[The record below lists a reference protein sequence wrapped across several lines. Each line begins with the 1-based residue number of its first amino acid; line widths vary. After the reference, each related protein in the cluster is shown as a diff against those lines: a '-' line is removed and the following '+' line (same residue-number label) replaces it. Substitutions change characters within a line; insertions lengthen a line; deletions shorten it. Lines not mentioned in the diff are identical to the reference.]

1 MESSVLYIVN
11 PISGRKGKK
20 RRIVKRLQKSGCKIA
35 YTRFA
40 GDAVDL
46 ARNATE
52 EIVVAVGGDGTVN
65 EVARGLIGTDKI
77 LGIIPCGS
85 GDGLARHLGLSARTQ
100 AEADQNFSRRAVSN
114 EASAECQKPGPREKN
129 FWVSGAGVRELDWGT
144 INGRPFFS
152 VCGTGLD
159 AIVSERFAKA
169 GRRGVWTYIREALA
183 TWRHFKPL
191 HYVIDIDGQHLETDA
206 VLITCGNSSQWG
218 NGARITPLAK
228 SDDGLL
234 DVTVLKMFRTIEIP
248 VLVWRLMT
256 GSLHKSRR
264 TICLKGKN
272 IDIHCSGS
280 VVSAGPAGSACS
292 AGPAGSA
299 GSGNNVPM
307 TFPAHFDGDWFTAGP
322 DLEIRIMPDP
332 LRVLAG

>member
-1 MESSVLYIVN
+1 MDLSGCDIGSSVLFIVN
-11 PISGRKGKK
+11 PISGHKSKK
-20 RRIVKRLQKSGCKIA
+20 QRIVKRLQKSGCKIA

-46 ARNATE
+46 AHNAAE
-52 EIVVAVGGDGTVN
+52 DIVVAVGGDGTVN
-65 EVARGLIGTDKI
+65 EVARGLIGTGKT

-85 GDGLARHLGLSARTQ
+85 GDGLARHLGLSARTR
-100 AEADQNFSRRAVSN
+100 AEAL
-114 EASAECQKPGPREKN
+114 
-129 FWVSGAGVRELDWGT
+129 VSGAEVRELDWGT

-169 GRRGVWTYIREALA
+169 GRRGVWTYVREALA
-183 TWRHFKPL
+183 TWKNFKPL
-191 HYVIDIDGQHLETDA
+191 HYVIEIDGQRLETDA

-218 NGARITPLAK
+218 NGARIAPLAK

-234 DVTVLKMFRTIEIP
+234 DVTVLKMFRNVEIP
-248 VLVWRLMT
+248 ILVWRLMT

-264 TICLKGKN
+264 TICLKGKS
-272 IDIHCSGS
+272 IDIHCS
-280 VVSAGPAGSACS
+280 
-292 AGPAGSA
+292 GPAGSA

-332 LRVLAG
+332 LRVLVG

>member
-1 MESSVLYIVN
+1 MKSSVLYIVN

-20 RRIVKRLQKSGCKIA
+20 RRIVRRLQKSGCKIA

-40 GDAVDL
+40 GDAVSL
-46 ARNATE
+46 AHNAKE
-52 EIVVAVGGDGTVN
+52 DIVVAVGGDGTVN
-65 EVARGLIGTDKI
+65 EVARGLIGTGKT

-85 GDGLARHLGLSARTQ
+85 GDGLARHLGVSAPCAK
-100 AEADQNFSRRAVSN
+100 AESDQNFRGGRFQA
-114 EASAECQKPGPREKN
+114 QR
-129 FWVSGAGVRELDWGT
+129 SGASGTGAPGENSSVSVAIAQGAAQAVLQTRALDWGT

-169 GRRGVWTYIREALA
+169 GRRGVWTYVREALA
-183 TWRHFKPL
+183 TWRNFKPL
-191 HYVIDIDGQHLETDA
+191 HYVIDIDGQRLETDA

-234 DVTVLKMFRTIEIP
+234 DVTVLKMFHSVEIP

-264 TICLKGKN
+264 TICLRGKS
-272 IDIHCSGS
+272 IDIHCSGP
-280 VVSAGPAGSACS
+280 VGSAGP
-292 AGPAGSA
+292 
-299 GSGNNVPM
+299 GNNVPM
-307 TFPAHFDGDWFTAGP
+307 TFPAHFDGDWFAAGP
-322 DLEIRIMPDP
+322 DLEIRIMPDS
-332 LRVLAG
+332 LRVLVPLR

>member
-1 MESSVLYIVN
+1 MKSSVLYIVN

-20 RRIVKRLQKSGCKIA
+20 RRIIRRLQKSGCKIA

-46 ARNATE
+46 AHNAVE
-52 EIVVAVGGDGTVN
+52 DIVVAVGGDGTVN
-65 EVARGLIGTDKI
+65 EVARGLIGTGKT

-100 AEADQNFSRRAVSN
+100 AEAS
-114 EASAECQKPGPREKN
+114 
-129 FWVSGAGVRELDWGT
+129 VSGAGVRALDWGT

-169 GRRGVWTYIREALA
+169 GRRGVWTYVKEALA
-183 TWRHFKPL
+183 TWKNFKPL

-234 DVTVLKMFRTIEIP
+234 DVTVLKMFHSVEIP

-264 TICLKGKN
+264 TICLRGKS
-272 IDIHCSGS
+272 IDIHCSGPVGPVGS
-280 VVSAGPAGSACS
+280 VGSAGP
-292 AGPAGSA
+292 
-299 GSGNNVPM
+299 GNNVPM
-307 TFPAHFDGDWFTAGP
+307 TFPAHFDGDWFAAGP

-332 LRVLAG
+332 LRVLVG